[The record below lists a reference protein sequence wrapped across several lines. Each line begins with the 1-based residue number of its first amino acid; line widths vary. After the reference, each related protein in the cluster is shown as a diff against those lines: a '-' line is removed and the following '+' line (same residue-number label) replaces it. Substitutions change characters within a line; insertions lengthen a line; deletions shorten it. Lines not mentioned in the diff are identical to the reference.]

1 MNLYAMTTIYHTEVV
16 IMETVSITLPQKLGM
31 KLREKAEETGYL
43 PEELGVE
50 FLRKSLNE
58 ELDPEELVEHYQS
71 LSDKYFRE
79 GREFLNKGDLLQASE
94 KLWGAA
100 ALAVKSVAAKEGKKL
115 EKHGGLWGFVENLS
129 SDRKDDDLVELFHI
143 ANSLHRNF
151 YENQM
156 GKRSIEVAVRGIE
169 KFMAK
174 LREE

>member
-1 MNLYAMTTIYHTEVV
+1 MGAAF
-16 IMETVSITLPQKLGM
+16 ITLPHRLGE

-50 FLRKSLNE
+50 FVRKGLNE
-58 ELDPEELVEHYQS
+58 GLDPEELVELYLS
-71 LSDKYFRE
+71 LSDRYFRE
-79 GREFLNKGDLLQASE
+79 GEEFLSKGDLLQASE

-100 ALAVKSVAAKEGKKL
+100 ALAVKSVAANEGKKL
-115 EKHGGLWGFVENLS
+115 EKHGGLWGFVENIS
-129 SDRKDDDLVELFHI
+129 IVRKDDDLVDLFHI

-156 GKRSIEVAVRGIE
+156 GKRSIEVAMRDIK

-174 LREE
+174 LREGLS

>member
-1 MNLYAMTTIYHTEVV
+1 
-16 IMETVSITLPQKLGM
+16 MEAVSIILPQKLGV

-50 FLRKSLNE
+50 FVRKGLNE

-71 LSDKYFRE
+71 LSDRYFKE
-79 GREFLNKGDLLQASE
+79 GEDFLSKGDLLQASE
-94 KLWGAA
+94 KLWGAV
-100 ALAVKSVAAKEGKKL
+100 ALAVKSVAANEGKKL

-129 SDRKDDDLVELFHI
+129 RDRKDDDFVKLFHI

-156 GKRSIEVAVRGIE
+156 GKRSIEVAMRDLKRFI
-169 KFMAK
+169 AK
-174 LREE
+174 LREGLS